1 MSTRLCKCFCSLW
14 LCGQERGCACAGG
27 GPSLSSGIFLNDS
40 FILFLKVG
48 PLSQT
53 QSSPA
58 LLVSLASLLMD
69 ILSLPFEAGMTGKP
83 PCPSSI
89 CVGSGHL
96 NSGLLAH
103 PAKPTTESSP
113 QPTVLLKAPLI
124 SCLLIL
130 QQYSKS
136 GKCALCKGSHSKGQ
150 EEGRT

>member
-1 MSTRLCKCFCSLW
+1 M
-14 LCGQERGCACAGG
+14 CGQERGCACPGG
-27 GPSLSSGIFLNDS
+27 GPSLISAFLNDS

-58 LLVSLASLLMD
+58 LLVSLASLLVD

-83 PCPSSI
+83 LCPSSI
-89 CVGSGHL
+89 CVGSGYL
-96 NSGLLAH
+96 NTSPLAH
-103 PAKPTTESSP
+103 PEKPTTEPSP
-113 QPTVLLKAPLI
+113 QPMVLLKAPLL

-136 GKCALCKGSHSKGQ
+136 GKCALCKEAIAGVRKRGEPKAKIPPSATVAAH
-150 EEGRT
+150 

>member
-1 MSTRLCKCFCSLW
+1 MSTRLWKFFWSLW
-14 LCGQERGCACAGG
+14 VWGQERGCACTDG
-27 GPSLSSGIFLNDS
+27 GPSLISGIFLNDS

-69 ILSLPFEAGMTGKP
+69 VLSLPFEAGMTSKP

-89 CVGSGHL
+89 YVGSRHL
-96 NSGLLAH
+96 NSSPFAH
-103 PAKPTTESSP
+103 PAKPTTEPSH
-113 QPTVLLKAPLI
+113 QPTVLLKAPLV

-136 GKCALCKGSHSKGQ
+136 GKCGQ